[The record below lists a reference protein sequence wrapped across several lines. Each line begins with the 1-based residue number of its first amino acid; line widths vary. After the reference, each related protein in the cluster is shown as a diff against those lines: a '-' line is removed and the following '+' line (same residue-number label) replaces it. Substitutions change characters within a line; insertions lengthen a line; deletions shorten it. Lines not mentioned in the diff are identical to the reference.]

1 MMIKCS
7 TKGNPPIWG
16 LAISLF
22 LAGCVGFSGFDE
34 IDQSELQREAVW
46 PDSAITPSYC
56 PIVAQGYEGVTVL
69 PEIGKGQACGAR
81 APLEVTM
88 LQGQDPVT
96 FSTDAIINCVMLSQ
110 LDRFFAERV
119 QPLARDAFGEPVT
132 TVRVAA
138 SYSCRS
144 RNNQRGAKLS
154 EHGLANALDISAL
167 TLADGTVLTIE
178 DDWRRRGKK
187 GRFLR
192 NFNREACKYFTTVIG
207 PGGDDFHQDHIHL
220 DHGKHGRKGTWRVC
234 Q

>member
-1 MMIKCS
+1 MTNPKHPGGNHMMIKCS

-110 LDRFFAERV
+110 LGPILRRTGSAPGAGCLWRASHSCAGGCVLFL
-119 QPLARDAFGEPVT
+119 PLAQQSE
-132 TVRVAA
+132 
-138 SYSCRS
+138 
-144 RNNQRGAKLS
+144 RG
-154 EHGLANALDISAL
+154 GALRA
-167 TLADGTVLTIE
+167 
-178 DDWRRRGKK
+178 W
-187 GRFLR
+187 
-192 NFNREACKYFTTVIG
+192 
-207 PGGDDFHQDHIHL
+207 P
-220 DHGKHGRKGTWRVC
+220 C
-234 Q
+234 QCS